1 MAYDKTLSEV
11 VERVVKERF
20 SDAVINSVEIKMDV
34 DSDGDPVLLVTVV
47 FDANNELLNKNRM
60 VGLVRHLRSE
70 LGNVNF
76 DGFPLV
82 SFISRKEAEKLRL
95 ETA

>member
-47 FDANNELLNKNRM
+47 FDANNLLFVFHKTASQSSPFEGPIKMGMPRK
-60 VGLVRHLRSE
+60 VKYFQSLTARIHITL
-70 LGNVNF
+70 
-76 DGFPLV
+76 D
-82 SFISRKEAEKLRL
+82 IS
-95 ETA
+95 